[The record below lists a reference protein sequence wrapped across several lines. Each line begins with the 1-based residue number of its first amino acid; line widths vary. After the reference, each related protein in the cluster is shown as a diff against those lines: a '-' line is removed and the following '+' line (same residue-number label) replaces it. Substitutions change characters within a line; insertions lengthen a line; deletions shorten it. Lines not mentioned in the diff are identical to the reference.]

1 MGRLF
6 LFLVFLEVGVF
17 NSEAE
22 RAKQNA
28 IMRMLNLCDQIARDL
43 GKSINKKRVNE
54 ALLASSQYR
63 AAVGARN
70 VEAQVGGPNPER

>member
-43 GKSINKKRVNE
+43 GKPINKKRVNE

-63 AAVGARN
+63 AAVDARN
-70 VEAQVGGPNPER
+70 IADHPSGGK